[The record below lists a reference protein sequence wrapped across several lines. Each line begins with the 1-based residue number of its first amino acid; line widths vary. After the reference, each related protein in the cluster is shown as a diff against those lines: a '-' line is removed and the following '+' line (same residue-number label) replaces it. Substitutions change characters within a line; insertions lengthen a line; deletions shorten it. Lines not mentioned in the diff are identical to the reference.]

1 MITCQ
6 SCGGET
12 PEGRF
17 CIRCG
22 APLGQGHRGKS
33 STRLHYAA
41 APHERVALPAL
52 VSSLFPHLPRSS
64 HWGFRIALLSGGGLL
79 VILAATRL
87 FPLGLI
93 AAAVL
98 LPLIVVLYL
107 IDVDVY
113 EEEPAWAMALTLL
126 WGVATGVG
134 FGLIAVA
141 VSPSLT

>member
-1 MITCQ
+1 
-6 SCGGET
+6 
-12 PEGRF
+12 
-17 CIRCG
+17 
-22 APLGQGHRGKS
+22 
-33 STRLHYAA
+33 
-41 APHERVALPAL
+41 
-52 VSSLFPHLPRSS
+52 LFPHLPRSS

-141 VSPSLT
+141 VSPSLTSVITNGHSQFLIWQGLVLPFCGLLVLMGPP